1 MDPDL
6 SQRLVFAENLTPYE
20 VVDAKHITDD
30 SDESRFQVR
39 GHFVDGDVIYDAL
52 KKILGVLNTGWDG
65 MLVLISLNG
74 TPNGN
79 YSYCSNA

>member
-1 MDPDL
+1 MPSVIHSNLHYTAAPAMDPDL

-52 KKILGVLNTGWDG
+52 KKILGVLNTG
-65 MLVLISLNG
+65 
-74 TPNGN
+74 
-79 YSYCSNA
+79 